1 MGEQLKK
8 TFGNQVETK
17 LSAISDL
24 EDRNNKLKDEIETLK
39 NKLDTNVAVG
49 EEVLS
54 LRADL
59 ESTTD
64 KMNSLKKEIDV
75 LRDEKSHVESILK
88 EEGERTKLAESS
100 LAKQQVILQQ
110 YVKENDEAK
119 QKIKDLEK
127 NLSDLTSDLHTT
139 REQLTEESKQN
150 VKEKE
155 NLSSEVESCRKRIEK
170 METKREE

>member
-59 ESTTD
+59 ESSTD
-64 KMNSLKKEIDV
+64 KMNILKKEIDV
-75 LRDEKSHVESILK
+75 LHDEKLHVEDILK
-88 EEGERTKLAESS
+88 EERERKKLAESS
-100 LAKQQVILQQ
+100 LAKQQVTLKQ

-119 QKIKDLEK
+119 LKIKDLEK
-127 NLSDLTSDLHTT
+127 NLIDLTSDLHTT
-139 REQLTEESKQN
+139 REQFTEESKQN

-155 NLSSEVESCRKRIEK
+155 NLSSEVRHNNTLSELNQFGLF
-170 METKREE
+170 